1 MYCILY
7 GTVLE
12 PGLKIHKRHEK
23 RMRVVIMVAGILSV
37 HDDRKADITF

>member
-12 PGLKIHKRHEK
+12 LGLKIHKRRKK
-23 RMRVVIMVAGILSV
+23 RMQVVIMVAGILSV
-37 HDDRKADITF
+37 HDGRKADITF